1 MGWELHTDVGQRLVL
16 TAPYRYPVFFSYVFS
31 FVFAD
36 AGGAADAAP
45 EEEEESEEEEMAP
58 AANLFGDDGD
68 DY

>member
-1 MGWELHTDVGQRLVL
+1 MLGSALFSRRRIVTLYFFL
-16 TAPYRYPVFFSYVFS
+16 TCFLSC
-31 FVFAD
+31 FAD